1 MTNRFRGLVLVPLAM
16 ALAVLLAPCASAD
29 AYTDELVTKF
39 NAERHVV
46 TDPGARPPLQN
57 VDELNQQILA
67 GPWTWSPQPPVWVAA
82 VAPGS
87 SGVTTADAIHD
98 AFVRQDPKFC
108 GVIVVIDS
116 HGYHVRAYQ
125 VPKVVADSVDQLM
138 NQSATDHGPDPYA
151 TTSAFVSKLAGVH
164 VPANA
169 PVATSAV
176 AHERHDA
183 WAMLKVTLVI
193 SGLALAMAA
202 LLWFVVRRNRK
213 HRKANRGVEVPE

>member
-1 MTNRFRGLVLVPLAM
+1 M
-16 ALAVLLAPCASAD
+16 
-29 AYTDELVTKF
+29 
-39 NAERHVV
+39 
-46 TDPGARPPLQN
+46 
-57 VDELNQQILA
+57 
-67 GPWTWSPQPPVWVAA
+67 
-82 VAPGS
+82 
-87 SGVTTADAIHD
+87 TTADAIHD
-98 AFVRQDPKFC
+98 AFVRQDPKFR

-176 AHERHDA
+176 AHEARRMGHAEGDA
-183 WAMLKVTLVI
+183 
-193 SGLALAMAA
+193 GHFRPCPGDGRAA
-202 LLWFVVRRNRK
+202 LVRRAPKSQAPQGQSRS
-213 HRKANRGVEVPE
+213 